1 MFRQCTV
8 DDHQTRAEGG
18 IRHLFT
24 LGPYQFQDTMDGE
37 GRLHHF
43 ILEPSAGGVGPQI
56 YEVDRETMYE
66 FMARFLAG
74 QYEMEEYGLE
84 HSPGHDELLD
94 VLEIASARARGGE
107 SEFSWEE
114 FDPAETEVLDEDD
127 PDEQR

>member
-1 MFRQCTV
+1 MFRQRSGDEHETSSEAGV
-8 DDHQTRAEGG
+8 
-18 IRHLFT
+18 RHLFA
-24 LGPYQFQDTMDGE
+24 LGPYQFRDTIDGE

-43 ILEPSAGGVGPQI
+43 IRESSAGGAEPQI

-114 FDPAETEVLDEDD
+114 FEVAETEVLDEDD
-127 PDEQR
+127 ADEQP